1 MRKRKGFIIIMALL
15 ITASLSLMIG
25 AFSLSVFY
33 RNQMAVRQINS
44 VKAYYLALAG
54 IEYGRRQIFEYY
66 DGFKPSAN
74 YSFSLANTGDEVV
87 VDRILPAGFT
97 LNSKERYFITIRST
111 ADINGVIRVLECQEE
126 SSYSLR
132 KDFYTFHLTNTV
144 RRTKNP
150 VIKWQ

>member
-1 MRKRKGFIIIMALL
+1 MKAHKGFIIIMALL

-33 RNQMAVRQINS
+33 RNQMAVRQLNS

-54 IEYGRRQIFEYY
+54 IEYGRRQVWDRWDI
-66 DGFKPSAN
+66 PSAD
-74 YSFSLANTGDEVV
+74 YSFSLANAGDEVAV
-87 VDRILPAGFT
+87 NRIAFSSAEGNRWFT
-97 LNSKERYFITIRST
+97 TIRST
-111 ADINGVIRVLECQEE
+111 ANINGVMRILECQEE

-132 KDFYTFHLTNTV
+132 NDMLQLLGGLK
-144 RRTKNP
+144 RTKNP